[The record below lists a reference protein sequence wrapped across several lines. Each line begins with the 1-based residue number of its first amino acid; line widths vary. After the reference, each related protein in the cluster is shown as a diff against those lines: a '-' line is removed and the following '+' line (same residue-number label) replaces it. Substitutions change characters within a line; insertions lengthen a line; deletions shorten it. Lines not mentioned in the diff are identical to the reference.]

1 MSELVQALYK
11 VTVPLLRET
20 AELSCQGAYPGRK
33 SLKALFL
40 TQLKSK
46 KNKEKDSAM
55 GLTLPCNYGIK
66 IGMWFSPTTQGMIKD
81 IIPSTYLGSGQGRIM
96 GKFFLLLA
104 RPLPQ
109 QWLHLQPWRLHERQN
124 HSLKFI
130 QQGLAFIQPVQVQQL
145 MDQHS
150 RLRSL
155 NLLHAN
161 PCGPGHIYYFV
172 VAR

>member
-40 TQLKSK
+40 TQLKSE

-109 QWLHLQPWRLHERQN
+109 QWLHLQPLAPAWEAEPQPQVHPARTGLHPAC
-124 HSLKFI
+124 S
-130 QQGLAFIQPVQVQQL
+130 GPAAYGPAQPSAQPEPT
-145 MDQHS
+145 
-150 RLRSL
+150 
-155 NLLHAN
+155 
-161 PCGPGHIYYFV
+161 PC
-172 VAR
+172 